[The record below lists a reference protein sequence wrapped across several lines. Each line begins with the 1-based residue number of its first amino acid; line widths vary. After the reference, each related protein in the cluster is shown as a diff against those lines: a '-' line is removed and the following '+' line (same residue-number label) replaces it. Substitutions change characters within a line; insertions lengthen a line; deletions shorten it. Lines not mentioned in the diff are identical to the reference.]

1 MEPAIQLKNVSK
13 IIGKKKIIDNI
24 SLDVYPGEVFGL
36 LGPNGAGKTTTIRMI
51 VGLMK
56 VSAGEII
63 ICGKNLK
70 NDFEAAIREVGAIV
84 ENPEMYNYLS
94 GYQNLMQVARIMKGV
109 TKEKINEIVKLVGL
123 EERIHDKVKTY
134 SLGMRQRLGIAQ
146 SLLHDPKVLILD
158 EPTNGLDPEGIIQ
171 IRQIIQRIAANG
183 TTIIMASHL
192 LDEVEKICSHVVVLN
207 KGSVLYNGSVKE
219 IGNEEQIIEL
229 SSNDLNKLLL
239 MVQKSNLFKEVAI
252 QKDKL
257 IAEIKKEI
265 SPEEINKYF
274 FEKGII
280 LSHLVLKKA
289 NLERQFF
296 HLLKN
301 TKNHV

>member
-1 MEPAIQLKNVSK
+1 MNIVLETENLSKNYGKIQAVKNLNLTVEK
-13 IIGKKKIIDNI
+13 GNI
-24 SLDVYPGEVFGL
+24 YGL
-36 LGPNGAGKTTTIRMI
+36 LGPNGSGKSTTLGMLLRVVNPSFGTWKWFNSDKHEETIKQI
-51 VGLMK
+51 GAIIESPKFYPYL
-56 VSAGEII
+56 SANQ
-63 ICGKNLK
+63 NLK
-70 NDFEAAIREVGAIV
+70 LVSDIKNTSYKNI
-84 ENPEMYNYLS
+84 NPVLE
-94 GYQNLMQVARIMKGV
+94 
-109 TKEKINEIVKLVGL
+109 LVGL
-123 EERIHDKVKTY
+123 EKRKDDLFKNY
-134 SLGMRQRLGIAQ
+134 SLGMKQRLAIAAAM
-146 SLLHDPKVLILD
+146 LNNPKVLILD

>member
-1 MEPAIQLKNVSK
+1 MLLRVVNPSFGTWKWFNSDKHEETIKQIGAIIESPKF
-13 IIGKKKIIDNI
+13 
-24 SLDVYPGEVFGL
+24 YPYL
-36 LGPNGAGKTTTIRMI
+36 
-51 VGLMK
+51 
-56 VSAGEII
+56 SANQ
-63 ICGKNLK
+63 NLK
-70 NDFEAAIREVGAIV
+70 LVSDIKNTSYKNITPVLE
-84 ENPEMYNYLS
+84 
-94 GYQNLMQVARIMKGV
+94 
-109 TKEKINEIVKLVGL
+109 LVGL
-123 EERIHDKVKTY
+123 EKRKDDLFKNY
-134 SLGMRQRLGIAQ
+134 SLGMKQRLAIAAAM
-146 SLLHDPKVLILD
+146 LNNPKVLILD

-239 MVQKSNLFKEVAI
+239 VVQKSNLFKEVAI

-257 IAEIKKEI
+257 IAEIKEEI

-280 LSHLVLKKA
+280 LSHLVLKNA